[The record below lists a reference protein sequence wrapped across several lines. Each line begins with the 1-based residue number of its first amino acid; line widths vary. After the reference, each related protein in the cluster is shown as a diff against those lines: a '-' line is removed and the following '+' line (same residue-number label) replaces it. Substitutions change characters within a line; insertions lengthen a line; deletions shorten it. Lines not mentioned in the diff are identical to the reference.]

1 VEGWGAGDGGE
12 FGMWVLRSAEA
23 AAASGAGPD
32 DGGGATV
39 AESVA
44 VMPPSE
50 TDALHAVP
58 SQ

>member
-1 VEGWGAGDGGE
+1 
-12 FGMWVLRSAEA
+12 VLRSAEA